1 MPVPAHSNALEN
13 PHDPLPRINGQLVD
27 QAEDA
32 RVLDERVIH
41 RREVDQTNLARMP
54 VIAVH
59 DVRNDFLKDHVVE
72 REEEIEPVAVVEL
85 RRNVARVIVDER
97 DFVLQAEFL
106 HIVFCDFI
114 GLVLEFYAADVT
126 EAVIEERDERAAFS
140 ATEIAD
146 TVPPPVDKHVSDPAW
161 ERFLSAC

>member
-1 MPVPAHSNALEN
+1 MPVPAHSNTLES

-59 DVRNDFLKDHVVE
+59 DVRDNFFKDHVVE
-72 REEEIEPVAVVEL
+72 REEEIEPVAVIKL
-85 RRNVARVIVDER
+85 RRDVARVIVDER
-97 DFVLQAEFL
+97 GLVLQAEFL
-106 HIVFCDFI
+106 YIVFCDFI
-114 GLVLEFYAADVT
+114 RLFFELHTADML
-126 EAVIEERDERAAFS
+126 EAVIEERDERTTFS
-140 ATEIAD
+140 AAEIAD